1 MEIGPSTKLEQVIR
15 EYPFIIDFLVTKSP
29 LYRNL
34 KSPLMHRTVG
44 KVASLAQV
52 AAIGNKDLDELLRG
66 IAAEIKKQAGEAVA
80 VVGAGTPVDLGQERL
95 EILKDII
102 RDLHAG
108 AQMEELKERFQLL
121 IRDVSASE
129 IAAMEQKLIEDGM
142 PHEEVQRLCDV
153 HTEVFKSALE
163 TQPVPQTAAGHPV
176 DTFMRENRAAEAVLV
191 RIEAVLKELTGA
203 PFEGDLKA
211 QREPLT
217 ALLKELR
224 PLEIHF
230 QRKENQLFPL
240 FEAHDVSGPSQ
251 VMWGLHDEIRK
262 LLKGALAFEGDARRN
277 VARVG
282 ELVTMTRD
290 MIYKEEHI
298 LYPMALETLDEAEWG
313 RVRRGEDEIG
323 YAWVQPGTD
332 WQPPDAAATPDA
344 APAPTGTLQLD
355 TGVLTPEQVNLLL
368 SHLPVDITFVNEFD
382 RVAYYSKGE
391 ERIFPR
397 SPAVIGR
404 EVRKCHPPAS
414 LHKVNKIVESFRQGK
429 RDTAEFWLHLNG
441 MYVYIRYFAV
451 RDAAGHY
458 RGCLEVSQNIAPLQ
472 EISGE
477 RRIARD

>member
-163 TQPVPQTAAGHPV
+163 TQPVLQTIAGHPV

-191 RIEAVLKELTGA
+191 RIEAALKELTEA
-203 PFEGDLKA
+203 PSEDDLKA

-262 LLKGALAFEGDARRN
+262 LLKSALAFEGDARRN

-332 WQPPDAAATPDA
+332 WQPPDAAVTPTA
-344 APAPTGTLQLD
+344 APVPTGTLQLD

-368 SHLPVDITFVNEFD
+368 SHLPVDITFVDEFD

-451 RDAAGHY
+451 RDAAGNY